1 MAINIIFRENIFKN
15 PLSLSANKI
24 SVYLSFSLSL
34 SSMLLHSWVTLHRF
48 HQHPALL
55 TTQPDYPL
63 HPPTVPP
70 SSPWSGEVVSMEL
83 INKSNKD
90 LYNSF
95 SYSYMLQSERGTR
108 TYWTFQTFNT
118 RKKWSISYLCNSIF
132 QKKCTHFTY
141 TCTANFNCT

>member
-1 MAINIIFRENIFKN
+1 MAIPVNIIFRENIFKN

-34 SSMLLHSWVTLHRF
+34 SSMLLHSSVTLHRF

-83 INKSNKD
+83 INKSNIKIYIIHFHIVKSSRLRHD
-90 LYNSF
+90 
-95 SYSYMLQSERGTR
+95 SYMLQSERGTR
-108 TYWTFQTFNT
+108 TY
-118 RKKWSISYLCNSIF
+118 
-132 QKKCTHFTY
+132 
-141 TCTANFNCT
+141 

>member
-34 SSMLLHSWVTLHRF
+34 SSMLLHSSVTLHRF

-83 INKSNKD
+83 INKSNRD
-90 LYNSF
+90 LYTGNSF
-95 SYSYMLQSERGTR
+95 SYSQVIQIKT
-108 TYWTFQTFNT
+108 
-118 RKKWSISYLCNSIF
+118 
-132 QKKCTHFTY
+132 
-141 TCTANFNCT
+141 